1 MSIKGK
7 IKSFGILLKK
17 KISVLFYKTWGDEEK
32 NLNEL
37 ESLHNIHKGK
47 RGFIICN
54 GPSLKSED
62 LDKIYSNNEISIA
75 SNKIDKIFTQTKWR
89 PTYYTVMD
97 EGYQYSLLDTMN
109 AVPAKKKFFRI
120 ESFITTRKVKD
131 NCVWLNADGN
141 RKYLENPRFSE
152 DCSDIIYTI
161 ATVTYVMIQ
170 LYVYMGIR
178 EIYIIGC
185 DNSYG
190 REIAKDGN
198 IINHGTSSYFGG
210 SEQKDMN
217 IAAATWQMNLAYEYA
232 RKYADEHGIKIYNAT
247 RGGHL
252 EAFERVDFDSLF

>member
-1 MSIKGK
+1 
-7 IKSFGILLKK
+7 
-17 KISVLFYKTWGDEEK
+17 
-32 NLNEL
+32 
-37 ESLHNIHKGK
+37 
-47 RGFIICN
+47 
-54 GPSLKSED
+54 
-62 LDKIYSNNEISIA
+62 
-75 SNKIDKIFTQTKWR
+75 
-89 PTYYTVMD
+89 
-97 EGYQYSLLDTMN
+97 
-109 AVPAKKKFFRI
+109 
-120 ESFITTRKVKD
+120 
-131 NCVWLNADGN
+131 
-141 RKYLENPRFSE
+141 
-152 DCSDIIYTI
+152 
-161 ATVTYVMIQ
+161 MIQ

-252 EAFERVDFDSLF
+252 EAFERIDFNFLFT

>member
-17 KISVLFYKTWGDEEK
+17 KISVLFYKIWGDEEK

-131 NCVWLNADGN
+131 TKCRW
-141 RKYLENPRFSE
+141 
-152 DCSDIIYTI
+152 
-161 ATVTYVMIQ
+161 
-170 LYVYMGIR
+170 
-178 EIYIIGC
+178 
-185 DNSYG
+185 
-190 REIAKDGN
+190 
-198 IINHGTSSYFGG
+198 
-210 SEQKDMN
+210 
-217 IAAATWQMNLAYEYA
+217 
-232 RKYADEHGIKIYNAT
+232 
-247 RGGHL
+247 
-252 EAFERVDFDSLF
+252 